1 MLIKSLL
8 SASLKKGLQDALEME
23 LYQSNLWKH
32 IANNLQRLGF
42 FGGQKYFLKE
52 SAEELLHYQMNV
64 DFQNDMGDC
73 ANMPQ
78 IDAVKDVI
86 QSIEDALQVGY
97 EMELEVYNMYKK
109 LYEKAEEE
117 DCSVAQFLLQFI
129 QIQREAVGAYG
140 DLISRYNKCGKNE
153 AAILEFDEY
162 LGEQLGEQ

>member
-8 SASLKKGLQDALEME
+8 SASLKKGVQEALQME

-52 SAEELLHYQMNV
+52 SAEELTHYQIIV
-64 DFQNDMGDC
+64 DFMNDMGDC
-73 ANMPQ
+73 AAMPK
-78 IDAVKDVI
+78 IDAVTDEI
-86 QSIEDALQVGY
+86 TSIGDALQVGY
-97 EMELEVYNMYKK
+97 EIELEVYNMYKK
-109 LYEKAEEE
+109 LYEKAEDE
-117 DCSVAQFLLQFI
+117 DCTVGQFLLQFI
-129 QIQREAVGAYG
+129 QVQREALGSYG

-162 LGEQLGEQ
+162 LGEQ